1 MIKLDKK
8 TKIGWIG
15 TGVMG
20 KSMCSQ
26 LMQAGYTCYLFNRT
40 KSKTDELVR
49 KGAIW
54 LDTPRE
60 ICQYADIIFT
70 MVGFPED
77 VNMVYYDMDGL
88 FEGIDEGKVLVDMT
102 TTKPS
107 LAEQI
112 AADALEK
119 NAFAID
125 APVSGGDVGARNGT
139 LSIMIGGDKKIV
151 DEMMPLFQ
159 CMGKNIIYQGEA
171 GKGQHTKMT
180 NQVTIAGTM
189 IGVCEA
195 LLYGYKAGLNLET
208 MLQSISKGAAGC
220 WSLDNLAPRI
230 IQNDFEPGFYAEHF
244 IKDMGI
250 ALEEAGKMNLSLPGL
265 GLVKQLYE
273 SVKANGWEK
282 KGTQALYLAIA
293 QMSGMN

>member
-88 FEGIDEGKVLVDMT
+88 FEGIDEGKVLIDMT

-119 NAFAID
+119 NA
-125 APVSGGDVGARNGT
+125 
-139 LSIMIGGDKKIV
+139 
-151 DEMMPLFQ
+151 
-159 CMGKNIIYQGEA
+159 C
-171 GKGQHTKMT
+171 H
-180 NQVTIAGTM
+180 
-189 IGVCEA
+189 
-195 LLYGYKAGLNLET
+195 
-208 MLQSISKGAAGC
+208 
-220 WSLDNLAPRI
+220 
-230 IQNDFEPGFYAEHF
+230 
-244 IKDMGI
+244 
-250 ALEEAGKMNLSLPGL
+250 
-265 GLVKQLYE
+265 
-273 SVKANGWEK
+273 
-282 KGTQALYLAIA
+282 
-293 QMSGMN
+293 